1 MSVSANKK
9 SVYCAGPL
17 FTEKEREEMLEMAL
31 AFEKAGFVTF
41 LPQRDGLELTRCSN
55 VIIDKGV
62 DETTALNLLSRAIF
76 ALDVYQV
83 VVACDAVAVNLNGR
97 VPDEGAVTEAALAW
111 CANKI
116 VVAYKAD
123 SRSVLMGRDNPLVL
137 GLFDFKPCETIPDL
151 IEAIVN
157 AFEHS
162 PAPKR
167 RAENRGRQIK
177 HYLELGAQIWDAL
190 RTPLGVENVAH
201 MLCRSFF
208 KVTDLN
214 SQQSED
220 SSKEINSMILEGLGG
235 RQR

>member
-1 MSVSANKK
+1 
-9 SVYCAGPL
+9 
-17 FTEKEREEMLEMAL
+17 MLELAI
-31 AFEKAGFVTF
+31 AFEKAGFETF
-41 LPQRDGLELTRCSN
+41 LPQRDGLELTRYSN
-55 VIIDKGV
+55 IIIDKGV

-123 SRSVLMGRDNPLVL
+123 SRSVFMGRDNPLVL
-137 GLFDFKPCETIPDL
+137 GLFDFRLCETIPDL
-151 IEAIVN
+151 IEVMVN

-167 RAENRGRQIK
+167 RAENRGSQIK
-177 HYLELGAQIWDAL
+177 TYLELGAQIWEAL
-190 RTPLGVENVAH
+190 RTPLGEEKVAQ
-201 MLCRSFF
+201 MLCRNFF
-208 KVTDLN
+208 EVTDVN
-214 SQQSED
+214 SQLFED
-220 SSKEINSMILEGLGG
+220 SSKEINSMLLEGFVRGQL
-235 RQR
+235 